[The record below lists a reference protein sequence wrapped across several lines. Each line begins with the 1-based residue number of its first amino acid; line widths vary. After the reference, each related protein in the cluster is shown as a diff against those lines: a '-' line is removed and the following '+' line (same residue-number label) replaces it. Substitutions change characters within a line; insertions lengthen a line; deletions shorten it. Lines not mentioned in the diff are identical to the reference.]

1 MALPTFGLFDIKKKK
16 EEQYLLLTPG
26 EPSLMGGGESQANWE
41 LLDEAELERRVAENE
56 LDDGSRLFVVDRE
69 VKIHFQKTTH
79 LE

>member
-26 EPSLMGGGESQANWE
+26 EPSLMGGETQATWE
-41 LLDEAELERRVAENE
+41 LLDEAELDRRVAENE
-56 LDDGSRLFVVDRE
+56 LDDSSRLFVVDRE
-69 VKIHFQKTTH
+69 IKIHFQKTTH